1 MASIFLYIQF
11 AIKPALYFLHWP
23 VQTNLCQKITHRM
36 HNILHHLPFDN
47 LIMQIIWMKN
57 IISFPIKSMWA
68 QDFPGAWSIDL
79 FNSQLTLWAG
89 GRVQW
94 TLIAIQFDKCS
105 AICTIAVHFVRLQ
118 YCLYNCSTICT
129 NNDIGWNGVLC
140 SIYILLLESPLTLKG
155 KFQSTKIDQK

>member
-23 VQTNLCQKITHRM
+23 VKINLCQM
-36 HNILHHLPFDN
+36 HNILQHLPFEN

-94 TLIAIQFDKCS
+94 TL
-105 AICTIAVHFVRLQ
+105 CTIAVQFVQLQ

-129 NNDIGWNGVLC
+129 INDIGWHGVLS
-140 SIYILLLESPLTLKG
+140 SIYILLLESPLTLKA
-155 KFQSTKIDQK
+155 KFQSKKLTKNLF